1 MEEWR
6 HIRQL
11 IAFQNGGS
19 VFVGLDDEGQVHF
32 SGKWSHGALCR
43 TDSIAPEKWSG
54 LRRIWQEGYYLL
66 GEKRDGS
73 VIWESTPTE
82 RAGLPPAD
90 DHITDWTEV
99 TDWVIEGEYLMA
111 IFRDGSIGWEGTR
124 RRPEKRRITEGW
136 RNIRRCLLWSIAGG
150 RSNAMAVDAAGRL
163 FSDQSGPEGEFFRQ
177 FTGVRRMAV
186 FQPFLLVL
194 HGEILSFVLFG
205 KNGFERHDL
214 PQVEQLLTA
223 EEGKTV
229 VVTFTDGRVRSF
241 GQTLYDST
249 VDPAA
254 KAVRFYGDRSDYL
267 ENDTDPFRHFEGVIG
282 LQGAGTPFVLSAHNS
297 KVSENF
303 YSVQQLM
310 YFAGIRYAAAVEPL
324 GDLLL
329 ADGTCRSRRGD
340 LFAKWVGIMQLSSCP
355 THTVGVTTFHTAVVY
370 GDGEYG
376 SCSVDAYMGIV
387 QAFALPHA
395 TVLRQADGTLI
406 SLCEKLSET
415 PYEPLPV
422 TSGVTQMAMTGSHF
436 ALLCRDGSLWCCE
449 AQAFADKI
457 RWRGSSEYY
466 TRPWGPW
473 QRLFTDATR
482 MTVTGEEI
490 RIWRHD
496 THYSYMEPTLEQN
509 TLSGQEPTIIQ

>member
-1 MEEWR
+1 MPSTPRQALLQALSAAGGAYISGQQLAGQLGVSRAAVHKAAAALTGAGTVLSCGHPRFLQYQGMEEWR
-6 HIRQL
+6 YIRQL

-43 TDSIAPEKWSG
+43 TDSVAPEKWSG

-194 HGEILSFVLFG
+194 HGRSSPLCCLA
-205 KNGFERHDL
+205 K
-214 PQVEQLLTA
+214 TA
-223 EEGKTV
+223 SSGT
-229 VVTFTDGRVRSF
+229 TCPRW
-241 GQTLYDST
+241 ST
-249 VDPAA
+249 
-254 KAVRFYGDRSDYL
+254 
-267 ENDTDPFRHFEGVIG
+267 
-282 LQGAGTPFVLSAHNS
+282 
-297 KVSENF
+297 
-303 YSVQQLM
+303 
-310 YFAGIRYAAAVEPL
+310 
-324 GDLLL
+324 
-329 ADGTCRSRRGD
+329 C
-340 LFAKWVGIMQLSSCP
+340 
-355 THTVGVTTFHTAVVY
+355 
-370 GDGEYG
+370 
-376 SCSVDAYMGIV
+376 
-387 QAFALPHA
+387 
-395 TVLRQADGTLI
+395 
-406 SLCEKLSET
+406 
-415 PYEPLPV
+415 
-422 TSGVTQMAMTGSHF
+422 
-436 ALLCRDGSLWCCE
+436 
-449 AQAFADKI
+449 
-457 RWRGSSEYY
+457 
-466 TRPWGPW
+466 
-473 QRLFTDATR
+473 
-482 MTVTGEEI
+482 
-490 RIWRHD
+490 
-496 THYSYMEPTLEQN
+496 
-509 TLSGQEPTIIQ
+509 

>member
-1 MEEWR
+1 MPFVEHRRGPQQR
-6 HIRQL
+6 HGR
-11 IAFQNGGS
+11 GCR
-19 VFVGLDDEGQVHF
+19 
-32 SGKWSHGALCR
+32 GKAL
-43 TDSIAPEKWSG
+43 
-54 LRRIWQEGYYLL
+54 
-66 GEKRDGS
+66 
-73 VIWESTPTE
+73 
-82 RAGLPPAD
+82 
-90 DHITDWTEV
+90 
-99 TDWVIEGEYLMA
+99 
-111 IFRDGSIGWEGTR
+111 F
-124 RRPEKRRITEGW
+124 
-136 RNIRRCLLWSIAGG
+136 
-150 RSNAMAVDAAGRL
+150 
-163 FSDQSGPEGEFFRQ
+163 DQSGPEGEFFRQ

-241 GQTLYDST
+241 GRTLYDST

-422 TSGVTQMAMTGSHF
+422 TSGVTMMAKTGSHF

-449 AQAFADKI
+449 GQAFADKI

-473 QRLFTDATR
+473 QKLFTDATR

>member
-186 FQPFLLVL
+186 FQPF
-194 HGEILSFVLFG
+194 
-205 KNGFERHDL
+205 
-214 PQVEQLLTA
+214 
-223 EEGKTV
+223 
-229 VVTFTDGRVRSF
+229 
-241 GQTLYDST
+241 
-249 VDPAA
+249 
-254 KAVRFYGDRSDYL
+254 
-267 ENDTDPFRHFEGVIG
+267 
-282 LQGAGTPFVLSAHNS
+282 
-297 KVSENF
+297 
-303 YSVQQLM
+303 
-310 YFAGIRYAAAVEPL
+310 
-324 GDLLL
+324 
-329 ADGTCRSRRGD
+329 C
-340 LFAKWVGIMQLSSCP
+340 
-355 THTVGVTTFHTAVVY
+355 
-370 GDGEYG
+370 
-376 SCSVDAYMGIV
+376 
-387 QAFALPHA
+387 
-395 TVLRQADGTLI
+395 
-406 SLCEKLSET
+406 
-415 PYEPLPV
+415 
-422 TSGVTQMAMTGSHF
+422 
-436 ALLCRDGSLWCCE
+436 WCCTGRSSPLCCL
-449 AQAFADKI
+449 AKTASSGTTCP
-457 RWRGSSEYY
+457 RWS
-466 TRPWGPW
+466 
-473 QRLFTDATR
+473 
-482 MTVTGEEI
+482 
-490 RIWRHD
+490 
-496 THYSYMEPTLEQN
+496 N
-509 TLSGQEPTIIQ
+509 C

>member
-99 TDWVIEGEYLMA
+99 TDWVIEGNTSWPSSGMA
-111 IFRDGSIGWEGTR
+111 PSAGRAPAADRRSAASPRAGGTSAGAFCGAS
-124 RRPEKRRITEGW
+124 P
-136 RNIRRCLLWSIAGG
+136 GG

-186 FQPFLLVL
+186 FQPFCWCCT
-194 HGEILSFVLFG
+194 GRSLSFVLFG

-214 PQVEQLLTA
+214 PQVEHLLTA
-223 EEGKTV
+223 EESKTV

-282 LQGAGTPFVLSAHNS
+282 LQGAGTPFILSAHNS

-355 THTVGVTTFHTAVVY
+355 THTVGGHH
-370 GDGEYG
+370 
-376 SCSVDAYMGIV
+376 
-387 QAFALPHA
+387 LPHGRG
-395 TVLRQADGTLI
+395 LR
-406 SLCEKLSET
+406 
-415 PYEPLPV
+415 
-422 TSGVTQMAMTGSHF
+422 
-436 ALLCRDGSLWCCE
+436 
-449 AQAFADKI
+449 
-457 RWRGSSEYY
+457 
-466 TRPWGPW
+466 
-473 QRLFTDATR
+473 
-482 MTVTGEEI
+482 
-490 RIWRHD
+490 
-496 THYSYMEPTLEQN
+496 
-509 TLSGQEPTIIQ
+509 